1 MKNFFLLALLLALCS
16 CASEGIEPE
25 TAGEDAVESLG
36 HEMIVLGE
44 QLEDPYSVE
53 NMEAALAAVHP
64 VKAGRI
70 HLDPTDLYVRF
81 LPENEDQYDILQ
93 ALGLELLDH
102 PVDYR
107 IVKEGDYYHD
117 PGVAEGDIT
126 WQYAVVPAGFAFPAG
141 IRHEIL
147 DECFIA
153 DHSAATK
160 SDGVDWEEV
169 EREAFRMTGNAGLLA
184 PAVRDDEAA
193 ATPSGRITIMDPA
206 HSSEPEGVKGVMVA
220 CNSFVKFSHCYTD
233 EDGCYEMK
241 GSFSSEP
248 RYRLVF
254 RNRKG
259 FCIGFNLILL
269 PASVS
274 TMGTGPAS
282 GVSLDIT
289 AQSDRRL
296 FTRAVVNNAGYDY
309 FESCNVDGVSMKTPP
324 SNLRIWLL
332 HGLRSSSAV
341 MMRQGA
347 FVESGLIG
355 DFLGE
360 YASLAEMFLPD
371 ITLGVKDLT
380 EYSEIYSLAVHE
392 CAHASHFMQCGKSF
406 WDAYIE
412 YILTSFVTSGFVT
425 YGVGTEKNHGYC
437 EVGEM
442 WAYYLQTMFCRDRYG
457 DRSFLFGS
465 SYWFTPQTLVYLDE
479 RGLNRYKIFAALT
492 SDITDRDIFQD
503 KLLAL
508 YPELKSVI
516 NRAFGRYK

>member
-1 MKNFFLLALLLALCS
+1 MKNFFYLALAMALCS
-16 CASEGIEPE
+16 CAGEGLAPE
-25 TAGEDAVESLG
+25 APAADAGDGIG
-36 HEMIVLGE
+36 HDMIVLGE
-44 QLEDPYSVE
+44 RLEDPYTVE
-53 NMEAALAAVHP
+53 NMEEALAAVYP
-64 VKAGRI
+64 TKADRVS
-70 HLDPTDLYVRF
+70 LDPTDLYVRF
-81 LPENEDQYDILQ
+81 LPADEEQYDL
-93 ALGLELLDH
+93 LVEMGLVLVDH

-117 PGVAEGDIT
+117 PSIDAGDVT
-126 WQYAVVPAGFAFPAG
+126 WQYAVVPVGFVFPEG
-141 IRHEIL
+141 LRYELL

-153 DHSAATK
+153 DHSPSTK
-160 SDGVDWEEV
+160 ADGVDWAEV
-169 EREAFRMTGNAGLLA
+169 EREAFRLTGNGDLLDPVTKGDA
-184 PAVRDDEAA
+184 SAS
-193 ATPSGRITIMDPA
+193 PSGRITIVDPA

-220 CNSFVKFSHCYTD
+220 CNCFVKFSHCYTD
-233 EDGCYEMK
+233 ADGYYEMK

-254 RNRKG
+254 RNKKG

-282 GVSLDIT
+282 GVDLAISGD
-289 AQSDRRL
+289 SDRKL

-309 FESCNVDGVSMKTPP
+309 YESCNVDGVTMKTPP
-324 SNLRIWLL
+324 SNLRIWLM

-341 MMRQGA
+341 MLRQGA
-347 FVESGLIG
+347 FVESGMLG

-360 YASLAEMFLPD
+360 YASLVEMFLPD
-371 ITLGVKDLT
+371 ITLGLKDLT
-380 EYSEIYSLAVHE
+380 EYSDIYILATHE
-392 CAHASHFMQCGKSF
+392 FAHASHFMQCGKEF
-406 WDAYIE
+406 WDNYINFV
-412 YILTSFVTSGFVT
+412 LRSFVTSGFVT

-442 WAYYLQTMFCRDRYG
+442 WAYYLETMVYRERYG
-457 DRSFLFGS
+457 DRSCIFGS
-465 SYWFTPQTLVYLDE
+465 SFWFTPQTLVYLDE
-479 RGLNRYKIFAALT
+479 RGLNRFKIFAALT
-492 SDITDRDIFQD
+492 SDIVDKDIFQD